1 MKRVNVSAQDK
12 LNENVFGM
20 SENTAGT
27 TLPQQRNLWV
37 HNNNVDEN
45 KCHQIDS
52 VESALCER

>member
-1 MKRVNVSAQDK
+1 MKRVSGSAQGK
-12 LNENVFGM
+12 RNENALGT
-20 SENTAGT
+20 EITAGT
-27 TLPQQRNLWV
+27 TLRQERNLWV